1 MAENFKDITLIED
14 FRGIIDSMN
23 ADLLPAGAMVNQI
36 NVVCVKKNQL
46 QVRSG
51 YKKII
56 FDEE

>member
-1 MAENFKDITLIED
+1 LAENFKDLTIVED

-36 NVVCVKKNQL
+36 NIGCVKKNQL